1 MMVSEKPLIT
11 KFKFKNIFIFYFSL
25 LVRYLSSALNNRTS
39 ELKHGRVPF
48 VGSCRSFIF
57 VYIPGVSLPDAR
69 ALAFPILRGPGIC
82 PGMAAW
88 TAPASDTH
96 MVQYRWPWLF
106 PPSYIQWHWI
116 LHPWRCHRTASF
128 FCPPRRVV
136 NANIKVSH
144 LAGVRS

>member
-11 KFKFKNIFIFYFSL
+11 KFRFKNIFIFYFSL

-69 ALAFPILRGPGIC
+69 ALGQHRINAKNRI
-82 PGMAAW
+82 
-88 TAPASDTH
+88 
-96 MVQYRWPWLF
+96 
-106 PPSYIQWHWI
+106 IQWV
-116 LHPWRCHRTASF
+116 PNKNCE
-128 FCPPRRVV
+128 
-136 NANIKVSH
+136 
-144 LAGVRS
+144 